1 PAAAS
6 LERVV
11 RAYGLGNADEFNKE
25 LVNYRQLLEQRY
37 PAESGM
43 ARLEGWFNHFEPFYV
58 CMVLY
63 VGRFLLVCLSCVTM
77 RDAFASAAFWLAVL
91 AVVVHTLALALRMY
105 IQGRPP
111 VTNLYSS
118 AVFIGWG
125 CVLLCIGVEWG
136 FRRLGRELFGLSLA
150 VGTLLLGFP

>member
-1 PAAAS
+1 AGGGQAGGYK
-6 LERVV
+6 R
-11 RAYGLGNADEFNKE
+11 GLGTYGRLGGRAP
-25 LVNYRQLLEQRY
+25 

-43 ARLEGWFNHFEPFYV
+43 ARLEVWFNHFEPFYV

-63 VGRFLLVCLSCVTM
+63 VGVFLLICLSWVTM

-118 AVFIGWG
+118 AGFLGWG
-125 CVLLCIGVEWG
+125 RGPLCLRVGWGVLRPGG
-136 FRRLGRELFGLSLA
+136 A
-150 VGTLLLGFP
+150 PVG